1 MQQVNTQSLAV
12 QYIEPE
18 FIIDYAVVSQIQ
30 HMGIIPEWYLLA
42 ELQTLTNKG
51 KHNQQLPPIPRQQ

>member
-1 MQQVNTQSLAV
+1 M